1 MAYILEPEVAGG
13 WGDETEAD
21 TSCHP
26 PKVRKLSYEFEG
38 WLGDE
43 LLESF
48 PCFIISQNL
57 ANLIKNSCLTG
68 YTLEAVKI
76 IKSDNFL
83 ELHPDVELPHFH
95 WFQVNG
101 EVGLNDFA
109 INNKH
114 LLQVSEAAFN
124 VLSQSNIGH
133 CGVFKTNL

>member
-13 WGDETEAD
+13 WGDETEVD

-26 PKVRKLSYEFEG
+26 PKVRKLIYKFEG

-43 LLESF
+43 LLETF

-68 YTLEAVKI
+68 YTLGTVTI
-76 IKSDNFL
+76 IKSEIFL
-83 ELHPDVELPHFH
+83 ELYPDIELPHFY
-95 WFQVNG
+95 WLQVNG
-101 EVGLNDFA
+101 AVGVNDFA

-114 LLQVSEAAFN
+114 FLQVSDAAFN
-124 VLSQSNIGH
+124 VLSQANIGH
-133 CGVFKTNL
+133 CGVVKVNL